1 MFLDKLE
8 KLEEKDFRKE
18 YIIGLLQ
25 SYQPA
30 WSKLLGERVFLEWKN
45 NEIRIILSRGRSIPI
60 IEASKRIRK
69 DLNWQEIY
77 GYLWI
82 IKTVDEMLKRLSSR
96 EAEAVFYRYIQHDF
110 EKADVEFE
118 FTTGMIWKTLSWDKI
133 AQRMKVTRETAR
145 EYAERAL
152 NKILNMVF
160 P

>member
-30 WSKLLGERVFLEWKN
+30 WSKLLGQRVFLEWKN
-45 NEIRIILSRGRSIPI
+45 NEIQIILSRGRSIPI

-82 IKTVDEMLKRLSSR
+82 IKTVDNILKQLTPR
-96 EAEAVFYRYIQHDF
+96 EAEAMFYRFIQHDF
-110 EKADVEFE
+110 EIADAEFG
-118 FTTGMIWKTLSWDKI
+118 FTTGMVWKTLSWDKI
-133 AQRMKVTRETAR
+133 AQRMKVSRETAR
-145 EYAERAL
+145 DYVNRAL
-152 NKILNMVF
+152 DKILNVVF
-160 P
+160 S